1 MFTTN
6 FNSFVARY
14 CFHVTFLFH
23 GCNSNAN
30 NIFKVQNQ
38 LPNADQV
45 EKLEK
50 KDLVMYI
57 HVGKPNE
64 EFSKKFG
71 NEARIQLNDKFADVK
86 DIKPFVA
93 AERAARRGASS

>member
-1 MFTTN
+1 
-6 FNSFVARY
+6 
-14 CFHVTFLFH
+14 
-23 GCNSNAN
+23 
-30 NIFKVQNQ
+30 
-38 LPNADQV
+38 
-45 EKLEK
+45 
-50 KDLVMYI
+50 MYI

-93 AERAARRGASS
+93 AERAARREELVPKLITSLKVDKDANMGIIGDIKKSFKRRKTLLKLIMVLNKEKFKVIG

>member
-1 MFTTN
+1 MVATVMRTT
-6 FNSFVARY
+6 S
-14 CFHVTFLFH
+14 L
-23 GCNSNAN
+23 
-30 NIFKVQNQ
+30 KVQNQ

-64 EFSKKFG
+64 EFSKSLEMKQGF
-71 NEARIQLNDKFADVK
+71 N
-86 DIKPFVA
+86 
-93 AERAARRGASS
+93 